1 MVDNSS
7 KPSLYAS
14 NPITSFFEKAMDAR
28 PHAQIYQPKSEAPI
42 QNAQMSSNPEFDL
55 MEKEFNSIKISP
67 QQNMPYQPPPFLQ
80 LQMQNKPP
88 PMFIY
93 TPSPNYVQPT
103 QSQEIKPESNKMVVD
118 SANDIISIMEKSSNP
133 KYRDSKFLK
142 FMKKVRFGA
151 YSIGETQL
159 IKDREKLQKV
169 KENPNIMNVQNEEE
183 IKEDVPNDEF
193 NMLYIIH

>member
-28 PHAQIYQPKSEAPI
+28 PHAQIGLPKNEAPI
-42 QNAQMSSNPEFDL
+42 QSAQATNNHEFDL
-55 MEKEFNSIKISP
+55 MENEFNSIKISP
-67 QQNMPYQPPPFLQ
+67 QQNTPYQPPPFLQ
-80 LQMQNKPP
+80 PQMQNKPP

-93 TPSPNYVQPT
+93 TPSPNYVQPAPI
-103 QSQEIKPESNKMVVD
+103 QEVKPESNKMVLE

-159 IKDREKLQKV
+159 IKDKEKLQKV
-169 KENPNIMNVQNEEE
+169 KENPNIMNIQSEEE

-193 NMLYIIH
+193 NMLYLIN